1 MSTVAVLQKMYERC
15 DSGQSEGVTRLKTL
29 NFMKGMGSLR
39 RAKKEKVTSG
49 SLIYISPNSNRGERI
64 V

>member
-1 MSTVAVLQKMYERC
+1 MSTVAVLQMYEQC

-29 NFMKGMGSLR
+29 NFMKGMGSLT

-49 SLIYISPNSNRGERI
+49 SLTYKSTATG
-64 V
+64 VKG